1 MAFRWGIMGAG
12 SIAGKFIDAINR
24 TESAEIVAVG
34 SRDTARAEAFAQRHG
49 VPAAY
54 GSYEAMLS
62 AGGLDAVY
70 IATRTDSHA
79 ALTRLCIA
87 HGVPVLCEKAMFI
100 SSAEAREVLGL
111 AREKGVFAMEAMWSR
126 FLPAVREM
134 KRQLDAGVIGDVR
147 YAELAI
153 GWKAPD
159 GPGNRF
165 FDPAAG
171 GGAAYDL
178 TVYGYELADFFLGKP
193 DAQVQPHVLWG
204 ASGVDETEHVTL
216 TWTERQPPVLAA
228 LSGSIVANL
237 EERAVLCGTKGTL
250 HMPKP
255 HMAEGFTLTRNDGTT
270 QEWRDPE
277 TVNGFVYEAAEVMRC
292 VRAGLLESPVVPHD
306 LTIRCAEMFDAINAT
321 RDIK

>member
-100 SSAEAREVLGL
+100 SSAEATLVIAPMATTYSGFSLL
-111 AREKGVFAMEAMWSR
+111 WARARRHRSSAASEITGVCS
-126 FLPAVREM
+126 
-134 KRQLDAGVIGDVR
+134 
-147 YAELAI
+147 
-153 GWKAPD
+153 
-159 GPGNRF
+159 
-165 FDPAAG
+165 
-171 GGAAYDL
+171 
-178 TVYGYELADFFLGKP
+178 
-193 DAQVQPHVLWG
+193 
-204 ASGVDETEHVTL
+204 SG
-216 TWTERQPPVLAA
+216 R
-228 LSGSIVANL
+228 
-237 EERAVLCGTKGTL
+237 
-250 HMPKP
+250 
-255 HMAEGFTLTRNDGTT
+255 
-270 QEWRDPE
+270 
-277 TVNGFVYEAAEVMRC
+277 
-292 VRAGLLESPVVPHD
+292 
-306 LTIRCAEMFDAINAT
+306 
-321 RDIK
+321 